1 MGDTC
6 DRFAKLLVDVEAII
20 SAGGRRDDVL
30 AGVCSLLAER
40 VAVYDWVGFYIA
52 DEVRQEL
59 TLGPYAGR
67 RTDHVRIPYG
77 RGICGQVAQ
86 TRQGRLVED
95 VRREDNYLSCSPH
108 VRSEAVVPIFRDGA
122 LVSELDIDSHTPA
135 SFGQDDLTFLTARAK
150 LVADLL

>member
-1 MGDTC
+1 M
-6 DRFAKLLVDVEAII
+6 
-20 SAGGRRDDVL
+20 AG
-30 AGVCSLLAER
+30 A
-40 VAVYDWVGFYIA
+40 F
-52 DEVRQEL
+52 
-59 TLGPYAGR
+59 
-67 RTDHVRIPYG
+67 
-77 RGICGQVAQ
+77 CGQVAR
-86 TRQGRLVED
+86 TRQPRLVED